1 MGAGTCD
8 PLCKAAAAASI
19 AAIATQAHHSLMTPA
34 TLPAATAPA
43 QRSRWT
49 TEDVEP
55 RHALAYWVE
64 TVCRS
69 FLELDVDSPDRGAF
83 RARLDAVPFGS
94 GSLYLVQANTQYV
107 RRTPRNIASGTGDW
121 TILMQIREGQQRFR
135 QHGRECELG
144 PGDCTIVDCAEPYE
158 LDCNGTT
165 RSLVMRFPREW
176 LATWLPSPAAAAA
189 RAFGP
194 GAGWG
199 GALSAA
205 MAGLE
210 NCVETDLQLPPG
222 TVADQLAGL
231 VALAAGP
238 EAQAARPQDR
248 RYQQLRNALRERCL
262 EADLSPTQFATSQG
276 ISRRYLYLLFA
287 RAGTTFGEE
296 LMRLRLDAAHRLL
309 SDRRCDA
316 LTVLEVASRCGFA
329 EPSHFARRFRGAY
342 GLGPLEFRKGRSHG
356 EGML

>member
-1 MGAGTCD
+1 
-8 PLCKAAAAASI
+8 
-19 AAIATQAHHSLMTPA
+19 MTPA
-34 TLPAATAPA
+34 TVTAVTVPA
-43 QRSRWT
+43 QRQRWS

-55 RHALAYWVE
+55 RHALAYWVD
-64 TVCRS
+64 TVCHS
-69 FLELDVDSPDRGAF
+69 FLELDVDSPERNAF
-83 RARLDAVPFGS
+83 RARLDAVPMGS
-94 GSLYLVQANTQYV
+94 GSLYLVQADTQYV
-107 RRTPRNIASGTGDW
+107 RRTARNIASGTGHW

-144 PGDCTIVDCAEPYE
+144 PGDCTLVDCAEPYE
-158 LDCNGTT
+158 LDCNSHT
-165 RSLVMRFPREW
+165 RSVVLRFPREW
-176 LATWLPSPAAAAA
+176 LATWLPSPEAAAA
-189 RAFGP
+189 RVFGP
-194 GAGWG
+194 GPGWG

-210 NCVETDLQLPPG
+210 NCVENDLQLPAG

-238 EAQAARPQDR
+238 EAQSAKPQDR
-248 RYQQLRNALRERCL
+248 LYRQLCHALRERCL
-262 EADLSPTQFATSQG
+262 EADLSPTVFAASQG

-287 RAGTTFGEE
+287 RAGTTFGGE
-296 LMRLRLDAAHRLL
+296 LMRLRLEAAHRLL

-342 GLGPLEFRKGRSHG
+342 GLGPLEFRRS
-356 EGML
+356 LPR

>member
-1 MGAGTCD
+1 MLPRQRLLRHPPALAQH
-8 PLCKAAAAASI
+8 PA
-19 AAIATQAHHSLMTPA
+19 MTPA
-34 TLPAATAPA
+34 IVSAPTVPA
-43 QRSRWT
+43 QRHRWT

-55 RHALAYWVE
+55 RHALAYWVD

-69 FLELDVDSPDRGAF
+69 FLELEVDSPERNAF
-83 RARLDAVPFGS
+83 RARLDAVPMGS
-94 GSLYLVQANTQYV
+94 GSLYLVQASTQQV
-107 RRTPRNIASGTGDW
+107 RRTTQNIAHGTGDW

-144 PGDCTIVDCAEPYE
+144 PGDCTIVDCAEPYD
-158 LDCNGTT
+158 LDCNGST
-165 RSLVMRFPREW
+165 RSVVLRFPREW
-176 LATWLPSPAAAAA
+176 LATWLPSPEAAAA
-189 RAFGP
+189 RVFGP
-194 GAGWG
+194 GTGWG

-210 NCVETDLQLPPG
+210 NCVETDLQLPAG

-238 EAQAARPQDR
+238 EAQVARPQDR
-248 RYQQLRNALRERCL
+248 LYRQLSSALRECCL
-262 EADLSPTQFATSQG
+262 ESNLSPADFAASQG
-276 ISRRYLYLLFA
+276 ISRRYLHLLFA
-287 RAGTTFGEE
+287 RAGTTFGGE
-296 LMRLRLDAAHRLL
+296 LMRLRLESAHRLL
-309 SDRRCDA
+309 SDRRCDG

-342 GLGPLEFRKGRSHG
+342 GLGPLEFRKARSQG

>member
-1 MGAGTCD
+1 
-8 PLCKAAAAASI
+8 
-19 AAIATQAHHSLMTPA
+19 MTPA
-34 TLPAATAPA
+34 TLPA
-43 QRSRWT
+43 QRHCWT

-55 RHALAYWVE
+55 RHALAYWVD

-69 FLELDVDSPDRGAF
+69 FLEIDIDSPERNHF

-94 GSLYLVQANTQYV
+94 GSLYLVQAKPQYV
-107 RRTPRNIASGTGDW
+107 RRTPRNIAQGTGDW
-121 TILMQIREGQQRFR
+121 TILMQIREGRQRFR

-158 LDCNGTT
+158 LDCRDTT
-165 RSLVMRFPREW
+165 RSIVMRFPRDW
-176 LATWLPSPAAAAA
+176 LATWLPTPEAAAA
-189 RAFGP
+189 RVFGP

-210 NCVETDLQLPPG
+210 NCVESGMQLPAG

-238 EAQAARPQDR
+238 EAQAARPQDKLYR
-248 RYQQLRNALRERCL
+248 QLRNALRERCL
-262 EADLSPTQFATSQG
+262 EADLSAARFAASQG
-276 ISRRYLYLLFA
+276 VSRRYLHLLFA
-287 RAGTTFGEE
+287 RAGTTFGAE

-309 SDRRCDA
+309 SDRRCDP

-342 GLGPLEFRKGRSHG
+342 GLGPLEFRKMRAP
-356 EGML
+356 

>member
-1 MGAGTCD
+1 MPSTSSA
-8 PLCKAAAAASI
+8 
-19 AAIATQAHHSLMTPA
+19 TPA
-34 TLPAATAPA
+34 PVPA
-43 QRSRWT
+43 QRHCWT

-55 RHALAYWVE
+55 RHALAYWVD

-69 FLELDVDSPDRGAF
+69 FLELDVDSPARNAF
-83 RARLDAVPFGS
+83 KARLDAMPLGS
-94 GSLYLVQANTQYV
+94 GSLYLVQADTQYV
-107 RRTPRNIASGTGDW
+107 RRTRQNIAAGTGDW

-158 LDCNGTT
+158 LDCHGAT
-165 RSLVMRFPREW
+165 RSVVLRFPREW
-176 LATWLPSPAAAAA
+176 LATWLPSPEAAAA
-189 RAFGP
+189 RVFGA

-238 EAQAARPQDR
+238 EAQAARPHDKLHR
-248 RYQQLRNALRERCL
+248 ALLAALRERCL
-262 EADLSPTQFATSQG
+262 EPDLSPADFAASQG

-287 RAGTTFGEE
+287 RAGTTFGGE
-296 LMRLRLDAAHRLL
+296 LMRLRLESAHRLL
-309 SDRRCDA
+309 SDRRCDG

-342 GLGPLEFRKGRSHG
+342 GLGPLEFRRARSQG
-356 EGML
+356 EGLL

>member
-1 MGAGTCD
+1 
-8 PLCKAAAAASI
+8 
-19 AAIATQAHHSLMTPA
+19 MTPA
-34 TLPAATAPA
+34 TLPA
-43 QRSRWT
+43 QRHRWT

-55 RHALAYWVE
+55 RHALAYWVD

-69 FLELDVDSPDRGAF
+69 FLEIDIDSPERSAF
-83 RARLDAVPFGS
+83 RARLDAVPLGS
-94 GSLYLVQANTQYV
+94 GSLYLVQARTQYV
-107 RRTPRNIASGTGDW
+107 RRTARNIASGTGDW
-121 TILMQIREGQQRFR
+121 TILMQIREGQQRFT

-144 PGDCTIVDCAEPYE
+144 PGDCTLVDCAEPYE
-158 LDCNGTT
+158 LDCHGTT
-165 RSLVMRFPREW
+165 RSVVLRFPREW
-176 LATWLPSPAAAAA
+176 LATWLPSPEAAAAHV
-189 RAFGP
+189 FSP

-199 GALSAA
+199 GALCAA

-210 NCVETDLQLPPG
+210 NCVETDLQLPAG

-238 EAQAARPQDR
+238 EARALRPQDKLYR
-248 RYQQLRNALRERCL
+248 QLRSALHERCL
-262 EADLSPTQFATSQG
+262 EADLSPAQFAASQG
-276 ISRRYLYLLFA
+276 ISRRYLHLLFA
-287 RAGTTFGEE
+287 RDGTTFGGEV
-296 LMRLRLDAAHRLL
+296 MRLRLEAAHRLL

-342 GLGPLEFRKGRSHG
+342 GLGPLEFRKARSQG